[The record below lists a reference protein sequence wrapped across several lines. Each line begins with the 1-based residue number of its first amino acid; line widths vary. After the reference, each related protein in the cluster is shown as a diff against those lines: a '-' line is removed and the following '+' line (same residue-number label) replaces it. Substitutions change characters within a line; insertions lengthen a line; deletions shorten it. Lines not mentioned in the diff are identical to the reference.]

1 MDASPAKLLNFL
13 RKSPGFVIPIYQRT
27 YSWTEKQCNQLW
39 DDIIRAGSSDG
50 VRVHF
55 IGSIVYIE
63 ESLSTVTVQAP
74 LLVIDGQQRLTTVA
88 LLLAA
93 LAEALSNQEPVDG
106 FSARK
111 LRNYYL
117 FNPEESG
124 ERHYKL
130 VLSQTDKATLF
141 SILRNWDIP
150 NEHSLR
156 IVKNYNLFRDLI
168 AARQGDI
175 ASICNGL
182 SKLVVVDIALT
193 RGQDNPQLIFES
205 MNSTGLE
212 LSQADLIRNFV
223 LMNLERQRQIDIYE
237 QFWHPMEE
245 LFGQEAYGTD
255 FDKFMRHYL
264 TLKTGEIP
272 RLGDVYEAFK
282 KHAQSPEIVQAGTEA
297 LVGDV
302 LGFAKFY
309 SAMALDRERDPEL
322 RAAFRD
328 LRDLKIDVAYPFLLE
343 MYDDYV
349 AGLLEKN
356 DFLEAVKLTE
366 AYVFRR
372 AVCEVPTNSLNKTF
386 ATFAKALRKDRYIES
401 VRVHFLL
408 MASYRRFPDDDEFKR
423 ALQTRNLYN
432 FRNRSYWLRRFENYN
447 RKEYVPVNKY
457 TIEHIMPQTLSDDW
471 KTSLGN
477 DWEPVHQTYLHTLGN
492 LTLTG
497 YNSEYSDRLFKEKR
511 DMEGGFRQSPLK
523 VNEGLAQLDAWNED
537 SIKSRAKKLA
547 EQATA
552 IWRAPLVSR
561 EVLENYKPAEV
572 RRTEYSIKD
581 HPNLSN
587 SRTCELF
594 EAFRREVRA
603 LDPCVAEEF
612 RKNYIAYKA
621 ETNFIYLYPRANY
634 LQLNLLISFSDID
647 DPQGVCK
654 DVPLSGGHHVRSREV
669 QVKFEKIDELPYM
682 IGLVRQSLEMQLG
695 NGTD

>member
-1 MDASPAKLLNFL
+1 MNAFPAKLLDFL

-39 DDIIRAGSSDG
+39 DDIIQAGSSNET
-50 VRVHF
+50 RVHF
-55 IGSIVYIE
+55 IGSIVYIG
-63 ESLSTVTVQAP
+63 ESLSAVTVQTP

-88 LLLAA
+88 LLLSA
-93 LAEALSNQEPVDG
+93 LAEALDDQEPIPG
-106 FSARK
+106 FSAQK

-117 FNPEESG
+117 LNPEESG

-141 SILRNWDIP
+141 SIVRNQNIP
-150 NEHSLR
+150 SEHSLR
-156 IVKNYNLFRDLI
+156 IVRNHNLFKDLI
-168 AARQGDI
+168 AARQGDV

-182 SKLVVVDIALT
+182 AKLVVVDISLD
-193 RGQDNPQLIFES
+193 RDQDDPQLIFES

-223 LMNLERQRQIDIYE
+223 LMNLELQQQTDIYE
-237 QFWHPMEE
+237 RFWHPMEK

-264 TLKTGEIP
+264 TVKTGEIP

-282 KHAQSPEIVQAGTEA
+282 KHARSLGIAQYGTEA

-302 LGFAKFY
+302 LDFAKYY
-309 SAMALDRERDPEL
+309 SAMALDREQDPEL

-328 LRDLKIDVAYPFLLE
+328 LRDLKVDVAYPFLLE
-343 MYDDYV
+343 MYDDYI
-349 AGLLEKN
+349 AGLLEKK
-356 DFLEAVKLTE
+356 DFLEAVRLTE

-386 ATFAKALRKDRYIES
+386 ATFAKALRKDQYIES
-401 VRVHFLL
+401 IRAYFLL
-408 MASYRRFPDDDEFKR
+408 MASYRRFPGNDEFKR
-423 ALQTRNLYN
+423 ALQTRDLYN
-432 FRNRSYWLRRFENYN
+432 FRSRSYWLRRFENHN
-447 RKEYVPVNKY
+447 RKEYVPVNEY
-457 TIEHIMPQTLSDDW
+457 TIEHIMPQTLSDSW

-477 DWEPVHQTYLHTLGN
+477 DWELIHQTYLHTLGN

-497 YNSEYSDRLFKEKR
+497 YNSEYSDRPFEEKR
-511 DMEGGFRQSPLK
+511 SMKGGFRHSPLK
-523 VNEGLAQLDAWNED
+523 VNDGLAQLDTWNED

-547 EQATA
+547 EQATE
-552 IWRAPLVSR
+552 IWRMPLVSR
-561 EVLENYKPAEV
+561 EVLENYKPAEA
-572 RRTEYSIKD
+572 RKTEYSIND

-634 LQLNLLISFSDID
+634 LQLNLLISFSDIE
-647 DPQGVCK
+647 DPQGVCR

-669 QVKFEKIDELPYM
+669 QVKFEEINELPYI